1 MKFHFDG
8 YALCEIDP
16 IDPEEGDPEAKLLG
30 IFLTRTQMAPFLRD
44 RAWSDRRREEGYAAH
59 WMRRPRLIRRQY
71 VVVPIAE
78 ITGKCLYDIQEDI
91 EKTALLLA
99 RGYGKVTAAAHTCAM
114 VAQQKDE
121 VA

>member
-30 IFLTRTQMAPFLRD
+30 IFLTRAQMAPFLRE
-44 RAWSDRRREEGYAAH
+44 RAWSNRRREESYAAH
-59 WMRRPRLIRRQY
+59 CMRRARLIRRQY

-78 ITGKCLYDIQEDI
+78 ITGKCLYDIQGDI
-91 EKTALLLA
+91 EKVALLLA
-99 RGYGKVTAAAHTCAM
+99 KGYGKVIAAHTCAM